1 MTENKKGKQ
10 NEYDMFMANT
20 VFPEAESIFSINNQ
34 PLGTIKAQALIVLDT
49 NALLVPYNIGKESL
63 NQIETTYKQLAQ
75 TGRLMV
81 PGQVAREFAN
91 NRTKKILDLFQKL
104 NRKRNSIESLK
115 IEKYPLLESFS
126 EYQSALEIESEINKK
141 LKDYRKSIAGILE
154 KIRSWNWDDPV
165 SQLYAELFTDGVVF
179 DPNLDKNKMQEELLR
194 RNLHKLPP
202 GYKDSSKN
210 DSGIGD
216 LVIWFTILESA

>member
-216 LVIWFTILESA
+216 LVI